1 MKKHVILPL
10 ERVWAK
16 PSLCL
21 WEQWLYVPWHMGL
34 VVLLL
39 LKSKVL
45 CFYWFFFPF
54 NHLLITSAYCEN
66 IIGGEWEGSE
76 FPSNVRICL
85 PCLLLLPDSW
95 LLFYEVHQAQTAGK
109 NVQGV
114 WSTDILLPEQSI
126 NHMSVSS
133 SLPRRFSFKWSA
145 WPVFKREPF
154 NLMENC
160 G

>member
-1 MKKHVILPL
+1 MLFYLWKGLGKTL
-10 ERVWAK
+10 
-16 PSLCL
+16 SLSVGAVVVCAL
-21 WEQWLYVPWHMGL
+21 AHGTGGVSTLKEQSFM
-34 VVLLL
+34 LLL
-39 LKSKVL
+39 
-45 CFYWFFFPF
+45 FFFPF

-76 FPSNVRICL
+76 FPSNVRIYL
-85 PCLLLLPDSW
+85 PCLLLLPGSW

-114 WSTDILLPEQSI
+114 WSTDILLPEQST